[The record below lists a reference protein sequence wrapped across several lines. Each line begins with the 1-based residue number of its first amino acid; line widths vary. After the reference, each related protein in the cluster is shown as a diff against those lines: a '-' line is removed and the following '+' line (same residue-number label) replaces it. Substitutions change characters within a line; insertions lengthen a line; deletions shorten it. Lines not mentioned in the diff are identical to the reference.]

1 MNQLQNL
8 FDVPGPRSRRN
19 LAILNTL
26 GALLVGGIVIAI
38 IIFLVNKGQL
48 AAAAWQPFFTAEVW
62 SEYLIPGLLATLKA
76 AVIAI
81 VTSNIL
87 GLLLG
92 IGRLS
97 AIAPIRW
104 LCGIIVEFFRAVPVL
119 VMMIFFYFMLSEL
132 ANRTGVISSSDA
144 PFYGVVLGLTLYN
157 GSVIA
162 ELVRS
167 GVYNL
172 PKGQREAGK
181 AIGLRHGQLLRH
193 IELPQALVAM
203 MPAMVSQ
210 LVVILKD
217 TALGYIVVYPELLR
231 QAKLVGTSYS
241 NLLPALIVA
250 ALIFIIVNTLLG
262 FTADWLQRKLSSR
275 TAGGAM
281 AANAEMVTDVD
292 PSVLVEG
299 D

>member
-1 MNQLQNL
+1 MSQLQNL
-8 FDVPGPRSRRN
+8 FDVPGPKGRRN

-26 GALLVGGIVIAI
+26 GLLFVLGILAAIIVI
-38 IIFLVNKGQL
+38 LVNKGQL
-48 AAAAWQPFFTAEVW
+48 APAAWKPFFTADVW
-62 SEYLIPGLLATLKA
+62 VEYLVPGLIATLKA

-81 VTSNIL
+81 VASNIV

-97 AIAPIRW
+97 SIAPIRW
-104 LCGIIVEFFRAVPVL
+104 LAGVIVEFFRAVPVL
-119 VMMIFFYFMLSEL
+119 VMMIFFYFTLSLL
-132 ANRTGVISSSDA
+132 ANSTTLFSSDDA
-144 PFYGVVLGLTLYN
+144 PFLGVVLGLTLYN

-167 GVYNL
+167 GVRNL

-181 AIGLRHGQLLRH
+181 AIGLRHGQLLRS

-231 QAKLVGTSYS
+231 QAKLVGTTYS

-250 ALIFIIVNTLLG
+250 ALIFIIVNTILG
-262 FTADWLQRKLSSR
+262 ATADWLQRKLSSR

-281 AANAEMVTDVD
+281 AADAEMVTDVD
-292 PSVLVEG
+292 PSVMVEG

>member
-8 FDVPGPRSRRN
+8 FDVPGPRGRRN

-262 FTADWLQRKLSSR
+262 FTADWLQRKLSSH

>member
-1 MNQLQNL
+1 MSQIQNL
-8 FDVPGPRSRRN
+8 FDVPGPKGRRN

-26 GALLVGGIVIAI
+26 GLVFVLGILAAIIVI
-38 IIFLVNKGQL
+38 LVNKGQL
-48 AAAAWQPFFTAEVW
+48 APAAWKPFFTADVW
-62 SEYLIPGLLATLKA
+62 VEYLVPGLIATLKA

-81 VTSNIL
+81 VASNIV

-97 AIAPIRW
+97 SIALIRW
-104 LCGIIVEFFRAVPVL
+104 LAGVIVEFFRAVPVL
-119 VMMIFFYFMLSEL
+119 VMMIFFYFTLSLL
-132 ANRTGVISSSDA
+132 ANSTTLFSSDDA
-144 PFYGVVLGLTLYN
+144 PFLGVVLGLTLYN

-167 GVYNL
+167 GVRNL

-181 AIGLRHGQLLRH
+181 AIGLRHGQLLRS

-231 QAKLVGTSYS
+231 QAKLVGTTYS

-250 ALIFIIVNTLLG
+250 ALIFIIVNTILG
-262 FTADWLQRKLSSR
+262 ATANWLQRKLSSR

-281 AANAEMVTDVD
+281 AADAEMVTDVD
-292 PSVLVEG
+292 PSVMVEG